1 MNVFFNNF
9 KIKRVE
15 NQLLSLMFAA
25 AFYLNNRGEREES
38 YLIDPFSHINHRKA
52 Q

>member
-15 NQLLSLMFAA
+15 SHLLSWMFAA

-38 YLIDPFSHINHRKA
+38 YVNIKEIKVFMI
-52 Q
+52 